1 MMGSETAAP
10 QRARPQVH
18 SGGQASLE
26 LLAAVPAMVL
36 GAMIALQLAI
46 TGYSLHLADGAAE
59 SGALALAA
67 GRDPEAA
74 VAAALPGWASGRVSV
89 TSQGSRVE
97 VAVRPPA
104 PLPGISKALEM
115 SSSAWARSA
124 DGS

>member
-1 MMGSETAAP
+1 MTGG
-10 QRARPQVH
+10 RAVARHRSRPAVH
-18 SGGQASLE
+18 SSGQASLE
-26 LLAAVPAMVL
+26 LLATVPAMVL

-74 VAAALPGWASGRVSV
+74 VAAALPEWASERVSV
-89 TSQGSRVE
+89 TSKGGRIE
-97 VAVRPPA
+97 VSMRPPA
-104 PLPGISKALEM
+104 PSPGISKALEM